1 MRTAGRD
8 TDRALD
14 PRAQCARYGK
24 SWMTLHR
31 WRKSVLYPQPDFYV
45 GKTPYVWLST
55 LVKWE
60 RRLPDRS
67 PMVGGVLGRELHP
80 ASDPARKCDPPAA
93 THGKKCNLPLPHA
106 RIQADF
112 FGMLVGM
119 APADT
124 ASAGAV
130 AAIVGGAFA
139 FLWAG
144 WVLRK
149 GRKLELPAA

>member
-1 MRTAGRD
+1 MRIARRD

-24 SWMTLHR
+24 SPMTLYR
-31 WRKSVLYPQPDFYV
+31 WRSSPSVLYPQPDFYV

-80 ASDPARKCDPPAA
+80 ASDSARKCDPP
-93 THGKKCNLPLPHA
+93 G
-106 RIQADF
+106 
-112 FGMLVGM
+112 
-119 APADT
+119 
-124 ASAGAV
+124 
-130 AAIVGGAFA
+130 
-139 FLWAG
+139 
-144 WVLRK
+144 
-149 GRKLELPAA
+149 